1 MKPLSTSAFALFC
14 LSAAL
19 VLTSCQKEN
28 VDDTENV
35 VPETPTEY
43 SIEGKWL
50 YSQYTPGISS
60 SGISNTMYLF
70 EDGVRYTYYCT
81 SEDPEECAAL
91 YASYAAGDGNHI
103 PGTANYTF
111 EDGVLTIELTFGNIA
126 VWPLIFECN
135 GSLINFQ
142 NPDYPDQV
150 DWVKLDS
157 DCE

>member
-60 SGISNTMYLF
+60 SGISNTM
-70 EDGVRYTYYCT
+70 
-81 SEDPEECAAL
+81 
-91 YASYAAGDGNHI
+91 
-103 PGTANYTF
+103 
-111 EDGVLTIELTFGNIA
+111 
-126 VWPLIFECN
+126 
-135 GSLINFQ
+135 
-142 NPDYPDQV
+142 
-150 DWVKLDS
+150 
-157 DCE
+157 